1 VQRIVP
7 KLARRRTWWQS
18 VAQVA
23 ALVALTAVL
32 ALLIARGEA
41 MLRFYRDRE
50 AVASFVRAWGPWMPV
65 GTVTLHVVQILLA
78 PLPGQVLDAVNG
90 YLFGPWLGTLLS
102 MVGVGSGS
110 TLAMTLAR
118 RFGRPLVERF
128 VDRRVLGR
136 LDERVRRHG
145 RILVFLIF
153 LFPFLPDDAVC
164 FVAGLTLVPL
174 PELALLAV
182 VGRLPGVFVANCVG
196 YRAARLSPG
205 ELGALLA
212 GLLIAGLAIWRY
224 RRAVEG
230 ALLCASE
237 RLADLASRRSRD
249 RRRRG

>member
-7 KLARRRTWWQS
+7 KLARRRSWWQRA
-18 VAQVA
+18 AQVA
-23 ALVALTAVL
+23 ALVALAAVL
-32 ALLIARGEA
+32 ALLIARGKA
-41 MLRFYRDRE
+41 LLRFYRDRE

-128 VDRRVLGR
+128 
-136 LDERVRRHG
+136 
-145 RILVFLIF
+145 
-153 LFPFLPDDAVC
+153 
-164 FVAGLTLVPL
+164 LTLVPL

-224 RRAVEG
+224 RRVVEG